1 MRSPADFQHQRQ
13 ARIAKLGL
21 KPEEFEELFSRS
33 SGPGGQNVNKVSTA
47 VTVKH
52 TPTGHSVTA
61 QDTRSQAQ
69 NRQIAWERLL
79 DAIDQAR
86 KDERAAK
93 RAEFEKERRR
103 KAPRPY
109 GLKMRILDEKKRR
122 SKVKK
127 LRSKDW

>member
-1 MRSPADFQHQRQ
+1 MRSPADFQTQRQ
-13 ARIAKLGL
+13 VRLAKMGL
-21 KPEEFEELFSRS
+21 KLEEFEEMFSRS

-47 VTVKH
+47 VMVKH
-52 TPTGHSVTA
+52 TPTGRSVTA

-86 KDERAAK
+86 KDERAA
-93 RAEFEKERRR
+93 RRSEIEKERRR
-103 KAPRPY
+103 KAPRPW
-109 GLKMRILDEKKRR
+109 GLKQRILDNKKRR
-122 SKVKK
+122 SNVKK